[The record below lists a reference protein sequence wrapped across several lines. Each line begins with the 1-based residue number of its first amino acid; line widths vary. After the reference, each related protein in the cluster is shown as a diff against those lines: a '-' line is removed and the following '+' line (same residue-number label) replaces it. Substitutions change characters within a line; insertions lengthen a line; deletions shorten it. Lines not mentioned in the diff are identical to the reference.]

1 MMMLDELVALSKGL
15 RDEELKIL
23 LRELDMEV
31 TRRDEKA
38 QMECWN
44 KVCDALDCY
53 VRTYGYFTIING
65 DEEFTLYRGD
75 YAFGGVGEIAI
86 NE

>member
-1 MMMLDELVALSKGL
+1 MTIDELVALGKGL

-23 LRELDMEV
+23 LRELDKEM
-31 TRRDEKA
+31 THRDEKA
-38 QMECWN
+38 QMECWD
-44 KVCDALDCY
+44 KVCEALDLY
-53 VRTYGYFTIING
+53 VRTYGYFTLING

-75 YAFGGVGEIAI
+75 YAYGEVGEIAI